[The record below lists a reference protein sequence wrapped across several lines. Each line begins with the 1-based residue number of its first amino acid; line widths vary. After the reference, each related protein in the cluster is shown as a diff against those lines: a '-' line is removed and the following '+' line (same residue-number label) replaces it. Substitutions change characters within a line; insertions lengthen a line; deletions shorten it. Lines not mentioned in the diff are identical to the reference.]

1 MGTEQDKMKAA
12 TRLDK
17 TKQRPSETGP
27 RVQFTAHLFANTFPA
42 KLNITAAS
50 ARGRNKGEGARG
62 GERRA
67 TGLLCGV
74 SLLLIIYKC
83 MHTWMLL
90 VNE

>member
-27 RVQFTAHLFANTFPA
+27 RVQFTARLFANTFPA
-42 KLNITAAS
+42 MLNITAAS

-62 GERRA
+62 GEA
-67 TGLLCGV
+67 TRLLCGV